1 MKWTS
6 FSRQLISWHW
16 LMLFHPS
23 NACLL
28 SGGLY
33 FAWIFRSSQFCST
46 KLFLLTGL
54 DCLKDL
60 VEIKRMM
67 IHKMNNFEKE
77 EMVVMWWA
85 KEIDRCYFGCFG
97 RGVALAWRS
106 NLRWVCGV
114 WRMKQQ
120 FSNNIS
126 KTQTTFTNAL
136 NATYFPNN
144 DNRTCIT
151 SIYTIHMYIMLLH
164 PRKQVIR
171 LVLIL
176 TSRIEAEKDE
186 QTQQVFPIVPLLN
199 SIQSCQNNWPI
210 SRWEH
215 SQVYTSFFPSAIFAQ
230 NPCNK
235 VITYLS
241 GLHPNLLN
249 PLYICLGEK

>member
-1 MKWTS
+1 MNLFLKTT
-6 FSRQLISWHW
+6 IVSWHW

-97 RGVALAWRS
+97 RGVALAW
-106 NLRWVCGV
+106 LGGVIWDECVECGE
-114 WRMKQQ
+114 W
-120 FSNNIS
+120 SNNLA
-126 KTQTTFTNAL
+126 TTFQKL
-136 NATYFPNN
+136 KQLLLM
-144 DNRTCIT
+144 RLMLHT
-151 SIYTIHMYIMLLH
+151 SLIMIIAH
-164 PRKQVIR
+164 V
-171 LVLIL
+171 
-176 TSRIEAEKDE
+176 
-186 QTQQVFPIVPLLN
+186 
-199 SIQSCQNNWPI
+199 
-210 SRWEH
+210 
-215 SQVYTSFFPSAIFAQ
+215 
-230 NPCNK
+230 
-235 VITYLS
+235 
-241 GLHPNLLN
+241 
-249 PLYICLGEK
+249 